1 MKVDAKWLL
10 LILLFFGSLLFA
22 QHWAG
27 SQWRSNQ
34 GPDLLATDQQGNL
47 YIGLHSKILRYS
59 PGGNFLDQ
67 RDLMQLGIETHIG
80 GIAIF
85 PNGDLL
91 MVPQNYQPSFL
102 QRLLIQYRI
111 TAPVRSS
118 VQGSSGRLSR
128 CVWETMVC
136 TPLPELT
143 QQFGDVFW
151 VDIDSEEN
159 IFLADT
165 SQHQIFWLD
174 KDGKEI
180 DRIGGLSSLQFP
192 NQIKRQGNKLWIANC
207 NDNSLSNVSV
217 QQNKFSQAIERFP
230 LIDARLP
237 ANDRWPIG
245 VVVAEDDF
253 LVLAKGSNLMHGSIV
268 RMDGAGKIED
278 VFTGAMGSQKS
289 VEDYIALAW
298 VNNEV
303 FAADFAS
310 LSIKRFS
317 KYGELKGEFNAP
329 EFIAATGLYRQQMVQ
344 YQQWE
349 RYFSWLFWSLLI
361 VGFALAFYLE
371 RRHKA
376 LLVSDDVI
384 AEANPHFAPQTND
397 KRIQWLVYKFFWRNI
412 NKWLIWF
419 WVPLLLLIL
428 PALFSAEE
436 ESVWRSACLLLTH
449 GLLLLELING
459 KRLTRRQLGA
469 LDPWVF
475 IKDGKRVQ
483 FARETDISSYRWLGS
498 MVLMIGGED
507 ILVTRRGKMPLFEGV
522 LAQGYIE
529 RLIGIA
535 RPMSGLERLQWLLD
549 NKLPSLVWQL
559 LLVLLYVLALLVGLL
574 PTGPL

>member
-1 MKVDAKWLL
+1 MKVDAKWMLF
-10 LILLFFGSLLFA
+10 ILMVFGGLLFA

-34 GPDLLATDQQGNL
+34 GPDLLVTDQQGNL

-59 PGGNFLDQ
+59 PAGKFLDQ

-80 GIAIF
+80 GIAFF

-102 QRLLIQYRI
+102 QRILIQYRI
-111 TAPVRSS
+111 TASVRSS

-143 QQFGDVFW
+143 RQFGDAFW
-151 VDIDSEEN
+151 VDIDPDGN
-159 IFLADT
+159 IFLGDT
-165 SQHQIFWLD
+165 SQHQLFWLD
-174 KDGKEI
+174 KEGKEI
-180 DRIGGLSSLQFP
+180 DRLGGLSSLQFP
-192 NQIKRQGNKLWIANC
+192 NQIKRRGDKLWIANC
-207 NDNSLSNVSV
+207 NDNSLSSVSL
-217 QQNKFSQAIERFP
+217 QQNKFSQTIERFP

-268 RMDGAGKIED
+268 RMGGAGKIED
-278 VFTGAMGSQKS
+278 VFAGAMRSQKAA
-289 VEDYIALAW
+289 EDYIALAW
-298 VNNEV
+298 VNDEV
-303 FAADFAS
+303 LAADFAS

-317 KYGELKGEFNAP
+317 KYGEFKGEFNAP
-329 EFIAATGLYRQQMVQ
+329 EFIAATALYRQQMAQ
-344 YQQWE
+344 YKQWE
-349 RYFSWLFWSLLI
+349 RYFSWLFWSLLLF
-361 VGFALAFYLE
+361 GFALAVYLE
-371 RRHKA
+371 KRHKRLQA
-376 LLVSDDVI
+376 NDEFI
-384 AEANPHFAPQTND
+384 AKANPHFAPQTSD

-419 WVPLLLLIL
+419 WVPLLLLLL

-436 ESVWRSACLLLTH
+436 ESVWHSACLLLAH
-449 GLLLLELING
+449 GVLLLELING

-469 LDPWVF
+469 LVPWVF

-483 FARETDISSYRWLGS
+483 FAQEADISSYRWLGS
-498 MVLMIGGED
+498 VVLMIGRED
-507 ILVTRRGKMPLFEGV
+507 ILVARRGKMPLFEGV

-535 RPMSGLERLQWLLD
+535 RPMSSLERLQWLLD
-549 NKLPSLVWQL
+549 NKLASLVWQL
-559 LLVLLYVLALLVGLL
+559 LLVLLYVLALLVRFL